1 MFGNNTAIYLTHR
14 EQHLS
19 CKMIIVLLL
28 LCCVTLS
35 VRAKAIKILTYQESP
50 YALTVGKTQKGLL
63 VDMLKELFART
74 TLQYELRFIPLK
86 RALLTTSI
94 HKDYCVLPVARSQ
107 SREANFQWIS
117 PMLISRYGL
126 FSRKKGS
133 IPLITLN
140 DARPYKIG
148 SFLGSGM
155 GEYLT
160 DLGFNVELSP
170 LSAVNLQKLQRG
182 RFELWVEDL
191 LSAQE
196 MMRQQGLKVVQPE
209 LVFYTTIRTMA
220 CHKEMPQTQ
229 LKMLQKALL
238 SMYQDGFM
246 RALYL
251 RYGVQI

>member
-1 MFGNNTAIYLTHR
+1 
-14 EQHLS
+14 
-19 CKMIIVLLL
+19 
-28 LCCVTLS
+28 
-35 VRAKAIKILTYQESP
+35 
-50 YALTVGKTQKGLL
+50 
-63 VDMLKELFART
+63 
-74 TLQYELRFIPLK
+74 
-86 RALLTTSI
+86 
-94 HKDYCVLPVARSQ
+94 
-107 SREANFQWIS
+107 
-117 PMLISRYGL
+117 MLISRYGL
-126 FSRKKGS
+126 FSQKKGS
-133 IPLITLN
+133 IPLVTLN
-140 DARPYKIG
+140 DARPYRIG

-196 MMRQQGLKVVQPE
+196 MMRQQGIKKIQPE

-229 LKMLQKALL
+229 LKMLQEALL

-246 RALYL
+246 ERLYL
-251 RYGVQI
+251 KYGVHISSDISYPPMPIHQG